1 VKVKVQ
7 DLGVFHGIAS
17 TQLVEHPSFKAL
29 NKASKRYGH
38 YLLNQD
44 RRLFV
49 KYRTNDGLAWQFGF
63 STSEIRAIKED
74 RRLESHTFVILVCG
88 YSTVCAL
95 SAGDLDALLD
105 LGGPGVQSIRVE
117 APPGRSMIVSGSHGR
132 LPRTLPHKSYPA
144 KLFA

>member
-1 VKVKVQ
+1 MKVQ
-7 DLGVFHGIAS
+7 DQDIFHGVAL

-49 KYRTNDGLAWQFGF
+49 KYRTNDGLAWQFVF

-74 RRLESHTFVILVCG
+74 QKLKGHTFVILVCG

-95 SAGDLDALLD
+95 SAGDLDVLLD
-105 LGGPGVQSIRVE
+105 LDGPGAQSIRVE
-117 APPGRSMIVSGSHGR
+117 APPGRSMIVNGSYGR